1 MLRRRN
7 QMIQESL
14 EKLLQYEGRGQK
26 PHDFD
31 AFWDKELSKLENLS
45 LDYQLERAAVAS
57 NVADCYILTF
67 TSFDG
72 TRISCQ
78 LLKPKGK
85 GVIFPGLLQ
94 FHGYHVNSGD
104 FSEKIGWV
112 AEGFV
117 VMAMDCRGQGGKSEN
132 IESSTVGT
140 ALRGLI
146 IRGIEEGPEALYFKR
161 VFLDTVIASRI
172 LMSLGEVDEES
183 IFVQG
188 ASQGGALALVCA
200 ALEPRIKRVFTTHPY
215 LSDYRRAFE
224 LDIKNSAY
232 EELFYWFRF
241 RDPLHENEENFFR
254 TLEYIDVQHFA
265 PRIKAEVIMATGLDD
280 EICFPSTQFAVFN
293 KITSPKD
300 VILLP
305 EYGHEYYPKVADK
318 VRGFFIHNEMK
329 TF

>member
-1 MLRRRN
+1 
-7 QMIQESL
+7 MIQESL

-78 LLKPKGK
+78 LLKPKRK
-85 GVIFPGLLQ
+85 GATFPGLLQ

-104 FSEKIGWV
+104 FSEKIGWA

-140 ALRGLI
+140 ALKGLI

-172 LMSLGEVDEES
+172 LMSLGEVDEER

-241 RDPLHENEENFFR
+241 RDPLHEKEETFFQ

-329 TF
+329 AF